1 MHTRRQEKEPTMTF
15 ARVYQMIAADGK
27 EQALLDALIALER
40 VVRPLDGCLGVEL
53 LRDSMQSNKFLF
65 VEKWRTVE
73 AHKAAGASLPRAS
86 FGQVVE
92 ALAKPPEGSYQEYV
106 IGG

>member
-1 MHTRRQEKEPTMTF
+1 MHNRQQEKEPTMTF

-27 EQALLDALIALER
+27 EQAVDALIALER

-86 FGQVVE
+86 FGPVME
-92 ALAKPPEGSYQEYV
+92 AVARPPESSYLEYV

>member
-1 MHTRRQEKEPTMTF
+1 MTI
-15 ARVYQMIAADGK
+15 ARVYQMTAADGK
-27 EQALLDALIALER
+27 DQALLDALIALGD

-53 LRDSMQSNKFLF
+53 LRDSAQSNKFLF

-73 AHKAAGASLPRAS
+73 AHKAAGASLPRTS
-86 FGQVVE
+86 FGPVMAAV
-92 ALAKPPEGSYQEYV
+92 ARPPESSYQEYV

>member
-1 MHTRRQEKEPTMTF
+1 MTI

-27 EQALLDALIALER
+27 DQALLDALIALER

-53 LRDSMQSNKFLF
+53 LRDSKESNKYLF

-86 FGQVVE
+86 FGPIME
-92 ALAKPPEGSYQEYV
+92 ALARPPESSYQEYL